1 MDAPPKGKT
10 QMHLEYIHLG
20 ARSKHLQKVL
30 ERWARIRSELML
42 LFFVFLVCRT
52 FRYDVLYSLTV
63 TVVIRANQGLSGI
76 HWHTNKL
83 QINGLAT
90 KDFVITAL

>member
-1 MDAPPKGKT
+1 
-10 QMHLEYIHLG
+10 
-20 ARSKHLQKVL
+20 
-30 ERWARIRSELML
+30 ML
-42 LFFVFLVCRT
+42 LFFVFVFFLVCRT
-52 FRYDVLYSLTV
+52 FRYDVQYSLTV

>member
-1 MDAPPKGKT
+1 MDGAPKGKT

-63 TVVIRANQGLSGI
+63 TVV
-76 HWHTNKL
+76 TC
-83 QINGLAT
+83 
-90 KDFVITAL
+90 